1 MTYVY
6 TYDIIYTES
15 EVRTMQII
23 KKVLIYLAHRQAQK
37 QNQIREKHNR
47 EQIKLIL
54 QDFE

>member
-1 MTYVY
+1 
-6 TYDIIYTES
+6 
-15 EVRTMQII
+15 MQII